1 MDDGRST
8 VLLHGIQSSRLSW
21 WRMAQDLTD
30 LGWRVQALDMLGHGD
45 RYQAGVDLTLDGL
58 ARDVME
64 QAPGPVDLVIGH
76 SLGAIVALTLAQLD
90 PGYTRAIVLEDP
102 PGLAGSINPGEV
114 ADSIER
120 AVSAARQDPESVIA
134 GLISKNRN
142 WSPIDAENAVLSR
155 VRLDVKHAT
164 GLLRDNDPWDLS
176 ALVAEC
182 PVPLHLL
189 AATNDT
195 ALVEPDR
202 TELMNLLP
210 PTRVSVIESGH
221 SIHRDRPALWLH
233 EVLQFVG
240 QD

>member
-1 MDDGRST
+1 
-8 VLLHGIQSSRLSW
+8 
-21 WRMAQDLTD
+21 MAQDLTD
-30 LGWRVQALDMLGHGD
+30 LGWQVQALDTLGHGD
-45 RYQAGVDLTLDGL
+45 RYQAGEDLTLNGL

-64 QAPGPVDLVIGH
+64 QAPGPVDLVVGH

-155 VRLDVKHAT
+155 VRLDVEHVA

-210 PTRVSVIESGH
+210 RTRVSVIESGH